1 MFIAGRR
8 KGIPL
13 CDLCATEM
21 RLRKTLEDTPSKVF
35 CVLRLIEV
43 SGASETQPVSPVTA
57 ARKDTVGFYTVICF
71 ICFNAFATGG
81 NAIITRVIAASSAK

>member
-43 SGASETQPVSPVTA
+43 PGASETQPVSPVTA
-57 ARKDTVGFYTVICF
+57 ARKDTVGFLHRHLLYLLQRFRNRRQCDNYKSNSRF
-71 ICFNAFATGG
+71 K
-81 NAIITRVIAASSAK
+81 R

>member
-1 MFIAGRR
+1 MDSSIFHAGRR
-8 KGIPL
+8 KGILL

-43 SGASETQPVSPVTA
+43 HGAFETQPVSPMTA
-57 ARKDTVGFYTVICF
+57 E
-71 ICFNAFATGG
+71 
-81 NAIITRVIAASSAK
+81 